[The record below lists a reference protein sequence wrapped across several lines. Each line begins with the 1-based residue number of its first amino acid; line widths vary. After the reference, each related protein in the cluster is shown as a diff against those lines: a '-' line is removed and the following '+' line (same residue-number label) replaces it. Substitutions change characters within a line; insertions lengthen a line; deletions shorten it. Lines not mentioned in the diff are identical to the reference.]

1 MAYFDI
7 AKGKGK
13 VFWILFLGIAGS
25 IKVMETKIYLKKIN
39 FLKTSL
45 LHAVWLLFFIVTLYT
60 LSARFHY
67 IVAILLESFK
77 GPQASI

>member
-25 IKVMETKIYLKKIN
+25 IKVMETKIYLKKLI
-39 FLKTSL
+39 F
-45 LHAVWLLFFIVTLYT
+45 
-60 LSARFHY
+60 
-67 IVAILLESFK
+67 
-77 GPQASI
+77 